1 MAEKG
6 FWRKQVE
13 GLCGL
18 LGLELK
24 KQKVD
29 GFGLFMSKGKPD
41 MRYVLAR
48 GKALCQV
55 KTTRGRNTF
64 YSVVE
69 HVIKKKEDEEQTMEK
84 LMKFLSGKELLIRGS
99 EKARESPFGHT
110 KVRTEQYVR
119 LPEFG
124 SVEELRLRL
133 AAEG

>member
-1 MAEKG
+1 MAKKG
-6 FWRKQVE
+6 FWKTQVE
-13 GLCGL
+13 GLCRLFGL
-18 LGLELK
+18 KLK

-29 GFGLFMSKGKPD
+29 GFGLFMSKGKLD

-64 YSVVE
+64 YSVIE
-69 HVIKKKEDEEQTMEK
+69 HIIKKKEDEEQIMEK

-99 EKARESPFGHT
+99 EEARKSPFGYT
-110 KVRTEQYVR
+110 KIRTEQYIR